1 MEGKLFD
8 LAVGEQ
14 TVIGKLNDCVNMADM
29 NVFLEDYFGLA
40 MPGELCLDYNR
51 CELNGDGLI
60 VRKEPL
66 VYGLKF

>member
-29 NVFLEDYFGLA
+29 NVFLEDY
-40 MPGELCLDYNR
+40 
-51 CELNGDGLI
+51 
-60 VRKEPL
+60 L
-66 VYGLKF
+66 VWQCQANYV